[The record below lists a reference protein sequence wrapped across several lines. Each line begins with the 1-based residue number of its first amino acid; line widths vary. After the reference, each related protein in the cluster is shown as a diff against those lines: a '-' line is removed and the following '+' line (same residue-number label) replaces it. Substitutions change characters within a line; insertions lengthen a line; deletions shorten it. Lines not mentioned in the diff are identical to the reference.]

1 MNMIALNTT
10 TQLRQAKRST
20 VKVKAPMATKS
31 NIDVKPA
38 ASAKHSDHQS
48 GTAKRLVSTKS
59 LSREE
64 WLQFRKQGIG
74 SSDAAAACGIHPYLS
89 MLELWM
95 IKTGRM
101 TSNIDQSIEGYSPL
115 YWGNTLEP
123 MVAKY
128 YQEHTG
134 NKVRRVNAILQH
146 PDPDNH
152 FMLAN
157 LDYAITGSDEVQI
170 LECKTAGEHG
180 VKLWR
185 HGVPLYVTCQVQHQ
199 LAVTGKSAAHICVL
213 LCGHEAKIYKVERD
227 ERLIASITEHER
239 LFWQYVE
246 TDTPPTPDHSES
258 AARALKQLYPKP
270 EPSSKVNLTDDNGAN
285 KLFDKL
291 LSYRASIQEIE
302 ERHDQVKH
310 QLQTLIADNEI
321 AVFEKGAISWKRSKD
336 STTLDSKALLKAK
349 PELLKQF
356 SKTRQGSRRFV
367 ILNDNQASTH
377 STINKT
383 IESIQYTQTA
393 HKAHL

>member
-1 MNMIALNTT
+1 MSMIALNNTT
-10 TQLRQAKRST
+10 ITHSRLKRATVRGKSSLNARHNSEELPKPKIEGKT
-20 VKVKAPMATKS
+20 VKS
-31 NIDVKPA
+31 
-38 ASAKHSDHQS
+38 SAIQS
-48 GTAKRLVSTKS
+48 STPKRLVNTKN
-59 LSREE
+59 LSRED

-101 TSNIDQSIEGYSPL
+101 SSDIDASNNNGIEGYSPL

-146 PDPDNH
+146 PDSDKH

-157 LDYAITGSDEVQI
+157 LDYSVVGSDEVQI

-180 VKLWR
+180 AKLWK

-199 LAVTGKSAAHICVL
+199 LAVTGKTAAHICVL
-213 LCGHEAKIYKVERD
+213 LCGHEAKVYKVERD
-227 ERLIASITEHER
+227 ERLIESIIEHER

-258 AARALKQLYPKP
+258 AARALKLLYPTP
-270 EPSSKVNLTDDNGAN
+270 EPSSKIDLTDDDGAN
-285 KLFDKL
+285 KLFEQL
-291 LSYRASIQEIE
+291 LSYRDYMQELE
-302 ERHDQVKH
+302 QRHDQVKH
-310 QLQTLIADNEI
+310 QLQTLIADNEV

-336 STTLDSKALLKAK
+336 SVGLDSKAVIKAY
-349 PELLKQF
+349 PELLAKF

-367 ILNDNQASTH
+367 ILN
-377 STINKT
+377 
-383 IESIQYTQTA
+383 E
-393 HKAHL
+393 

>member
-1 MNMIALNTT
+1 MNMIALNNTT
-10 TQLRQAKRST
+10 TQPRVKRVT
-20 VKVKAPMATKS
+20 VKSKASIKARHNSAELPTTKIEGKTVKS
-31 NIDVKPA
+31 
-38 ASAKHSDHQS
+38 SAIQS
-48 GTAKRLVSTKS
+48 STPKRLVNTKS

-64 WLQFRKQGIG
+64 WLAVRKQGIG

-101 TSNIDQSIEGYSPL
+101 ESSIDESLEGYSPL

-146 PDPDNH
+146 PDPDKH

-157 LDYAITGSDEVQI
+157 LDYSVVGSDKIQI

-180 VKLWR
+180 AKLWK

-199 LAVTGKSAAHICVL
+199 LAVTGKTAAHICVL

-227 ERLIASITEHER
+227 ERLIESIIEQER
-239 LFWQYVE
+239 LFWQYVA

-258 AARALKQLYPKP
+258 AARALKQLYPNPK
-270 EPSSKVNLTDDNGAN
+270 PSSKVDLRDDDGAN
-285 KLFDKL
+285 KLFEQL
-291 LSYRASIQEIE
+291 LSYRDYMQELE
-302 ERHDQVKH
+302 QRHDQVKH
-310 QLQTLIADNEI
+310 QLQTLIADNEV

-336 STTLDSKALLKAK
+336 SVGLDSKAVIKAY
-349 PELLKQF
+349 PELLAKF

-367 ILNDNQASTH
+367 ILN
-377 STINKT
+377 
-383 IESIQYTQTA
+383 E
-393 HKAHL
+393 

>member
-1 MNMIALNTT
+1 METIALNTN
-10 TQLRQAKRST
+10 TQPRRVKRST
-20 VKVKAPMATKS
+20 IKAKTTRLPSKTKA
-31 NIDVKPA
+31 NIEHPTPLVPQA
-38 ASAKHSDHQS
+38 QS
-48 GTAKRLVSTKS
+48 TAAKRLVSTKD
-59 LSREE
+59 LSRED
-64 WLQFRKQGIG
+64 WLAIRKQGIG

-101 TSNIDQSIEGYSPL
+101 SSNIDASSNNGIEGYSPL

-134 NKVRRVNAILQH
+134 NKVRRVNAVLQH
-146 PDPDNH
+146 ADPDNY

-157 LDYAITGSDEVQI
+157 LDYAVTGSDEVQI

-180 VKLWR
+180 AKLWK

-227 ERLIASITEHER
+227 EHLIESIARHER
-239 LFWQYVE
+239 LFWHYVE

-258 AARALKQLYPKP
+258 AARALKRLYPKP
-270 EPSSKVNLTDDNGAN
+270 KPSSKIDLSADDGAN
-285 KLFDKL
+285 SLFEQL
-291 LSYRASIQEIE
+291 LSYRDCMQELE
-302 ERHDQVKH
+302 ERHDQIKH

-321 AVFEKGAISWKRSKD
+321 AVFEKGTISWKRSKD
-336 STTLDSKALLKAK
+336 SIGLDSKAIIKAH
-349 PELLKQF
+349 PELLAKF
-356 SKTRQGSRRFV
+356 SKTKQGSRRFV
-367 ILNDNQASTH
+367 ILND
-377 STINKT
+377 
-383 IESIQYTQTA
+383 
-393 HKAHL
+393 

>member
-1 MNMIALNTT
+1 MNMIALNNTTT
-10 TQLRQAKRST
+10 TQPRLKRAT
-20 VKVKAPMATKS
+20 VKGKASRTAKPETKG
-31 NIDVKPA
+31 KPA
-38 ASAKHSDHQS
+38 ELTLKQNEAVGRPTQANTST
-48 GTAKRLVSTKS
+48 TAKRLINTKS
-59 LSREE
+59 LSRED

-74 SSDAAAACGIHPYLS
+74 SSDAAAACGIHPYIS

-101 TSNIDQSIEGYSPL
+101 SSNIDQSIEGYSPL

-146 PDPDNH
+146 PNPDKH

-180 VKLWR
+180 AKLWKD
-185 HGVPLYVTCQVQHQ
+185 GVPLYVTCQVQHQ
-199 LAVTGKSAAHICVL
+199 LAVTGKQAAHICVL

-227 ERLIASITEHER
+227 ERLIQSIMEHER
-239 LFWQYVE
+239 LFWQYVA

-258 AARALKQLYPKP
+258 AARALKQLYPNTK
-270 EPSSKVNLTDDNGAN
+270 PSSKVDLTDDDGAN
-285 KLFDKL
+285 KLFEQL
-291 LSYRASIQEIE
+291 LSYSDYMQELE
-302 ERHDQVKH
+302 QRHDQVKH
-310 QLQTLIADNEI
+310 QLQTLIADNEV

-336 STTLDSKALLKAK
+336 SISLDSKALIKAH
-349 PELLKQF
+349 PELLATF
-356 SKTRQGSRRFV
+356 SKIRQGSRRFV
-367 ILNDNQASTH
+367 VLNV
-377 STINKT
+377 
-383 IESIQYTQTA
+383 
-393 HKAHL
+393 

>member
-10 TQLRQAKRST
+10 TQLRQAKRATAKRKPSVVKTKQNDSLYKSAQSNTST
-20 VKVKAPMATKS
+20 
-31 NIDVKPA
+31 
-38 ASAKHSDHQS
+38 
-48 GTAKRLVSTKS
+48 TAKRLVNTKS

-64 WLQFRKQGIG
+64 WLAVRKQGIG

-101 TSNIDQSIEGYSPL
+101 SSNIDESIEGYSPL

-128 YQEHTG
+128 YQQHTG

-146 PDPDNH
+146 PDPKQH

-157 LDYAITGSDEVQI
+157 LDYSITGSDEVQI

-180 VKLWR
+180 AKLWK
-185 HGVPLYVTCQVQHQ
+185 HGVPLYFTCQVQHQ
-199 LAVTGKSAAHICVL
+199 LAVTGKQAAHICVL
-213 LCGHEAKIYKVERD
+213 ICGHEAKIYKVERD

-270 EPSSKVNLTDDNGAN
+270 EPSSKVDLTDDEGAN

-291 LSYRASIQEIE
+291 LGYRASIQEIE

-310 QLQTLIADNEI
+310 QLQTLIADNEV
-321 AVFEKGAISWKRSKD
+321 AVFSSGAISWKRSKD
-336 STTLDSKALLKAK
+336 STSLDSKALLKAQ
-349 PELLKQF
+349 PELLEQF
-356 SKTRQGSRRFV
+356 SKTRPGSRRFV
-367 ILNDNQASTH
+367 ILNDN
-377 STINKT
+377 
-383 IESIQYTQTA
+383 
-393 HKAHL
+393 

>member
-1 MNMIALNTT
+1 MNMIALNNTNT
-10 TQLRQAKRST
+10 TQPRLKRAT
-20 VKVKAPMATKS
+20 VKGKASRTAKPETKG
-31 NIDVKPA
+31 KPA
-38 ASAKHSDHQS
+38 ELTLKQNEAVGRPNQANTST
-48 GTAKRLVSTKS
+48 TAKRLINTKS
-59 LSREE
+59 LSRED

-101 TSNIDQSIEGYSPL
+101 ISDIDESLEGYSPL

-146 PDPDNH
+146 PEPDKH

-157 LDYAITGSDEVQI
+157 LDYAITGSEEVQI
-170 LECKTAGEHG
+170 LECKTTGEHG
-180 VKLWR
+180 AKLWR
-185 HGVPLYVTCQVQHQ
+185 DGVPLYVTCQVQHQ
-199 LAVTGKSAAHICVL
+199 LAVTGKTAAHICVL

-227 ERLIASITEHER
+227 ERLIESITEQER

-258 AARALKQLYPKP
+258 AAKALKLLYPTPKL
-270 EPSSKVNLTDDNGAN
+270 SSKVDLTDDEGAN

-291 LSYRASIQEIE
+291 LNYRNSIADLEQ
-302 ERHDQVKH
+302 RHDQVKH
-310 QLQTLIADNEI
+310 QLQTLIQDNEVAI
-321 AVFEKGAISWKRSKD
+321 FNQGAISWKRSKD
-336 STTLDSKALLKAK
+336 SIGIDSKAVIKSH
-349 PELLKQF
+349 PELLAKF
-356 SKTRQGSRRFV
+356 SKTKQGSRRFV
-367 ILNDNQASTH
+367 VLTD
-377 STINKT
+377 
-383 IESIQYTQTA
+383 
-393 HKAHL
+393 

>member
-1 MNMIALNTT
+1 MNLIALNHTT
-10 TQLRQAKRST
+10 TNQLKPKRSVMTGKASRTAKPKTEGKPAEAMLKQNKTVDKPVQAKT
-20 VKVKAPMATKS
+20 LAT
-31 NIDVKPA
+31 P
-38 ASAKHSDHQS
+38 
-48 GTAKRLVSTKS
+48 KRLINTKN
-59 LSREE
+59 LSRED
-64 WLQFRKQGIG
+64 WLQVRKQGIG
-74 SSDAAAACGIHPYLS
+74 SSDSAAACGIHPYLS

-101 TSNIDQSIEGYSPL
+101 SSDIDESIKGYSPL

-134 NKVRRVNAILQH
+134 NKVRRVNAVLQH
-146 PDPDNH
+146 PDPDKA

-157 LDYAITGSDEVQI
+157 LDYAITGNDEVQI

-180 VKLWR
+180 AKLWK

-199 LAVTGKSAAHICVL
+199 LAVTGKQAAHICVL

-227 ERLIASITEHER
+227 EYLIASITEQER

-258 AARALKQLYPKP
+258 AARALKQLYPTAK
-270 EPSSKVNLTDDNGAN
+270 PSSKVDLRGDDGAN
-285 KLFDKL
+285 RLFEQL
-291 LSYRASIQEIE
+291 LSYRVSMEDIE
-302 ERHDQVKH
+302 QRHDQVKH

-321 AVFEKGAISWKRSKD
+321 AVFDKGAISWKRSKD
-336 STTLDSKALLKAK
+336 SVGLDSKAVIKAH

-356 SKTRQGSRRFV
+356 SKTKHGSRRFV
-367 ILNDNQASTH
+367 ILND
-377 STINKT
+377 
-383 IESIQYTQTA
+383 
-393 HKAHL
+393 

>member
-1 MNMIALNTT
+1 MNMIALNNTNM
-10 TQLRQAKRST
+10 TQLKPKRST
-20 VKVKAPMATKS
+20 ITGKASRTAKPKTKS
-31 NIDVKPA
+31 KPVEITLKQNKTVDKPVQ
-38 ASAKHSDHQS
+38 AKTLT
-48 GTAKRLVSTKS
+48 TAKRLVNTKN
-59 LSREE
+59 LSHEK
-64 WLQFRKQGIG
+64 WLEVRKQGIG

-95 IKTGRM
+95 IKTGRLH
-101 TSNIDQSIEGYSPL
+101 SHLDDDIDGYSPL

-128 YQEHTG
+128 YQERTG

-157 LDYAITGSDEVQI
+157 LDYAITGSDDVQI

-180 VKLWR
+180 AKLWK

-199 LAVTGKSAAHICVL
+199 LAVTGKQAAHICVL

-227 ERLIASITEHER
+227 ERLIESIIEHEQ

-258 AARALKQLYPKP
+258 AARALKQLYPIAK
-270 EPSSKVNLTDDNGAN
+270 PSSKVDLREDAGAN
-285 KLFDKL
+285 KLFEQL
-291 LSYRASIQEIE
+291 LSYRDYMQELE

-310 QLQTLIADNEI
+310 QLQTLIADNEV
-321 AVFEKGAISWKRSKD
+321 AVFDKGAISWKHSKD
-336 STTLDSKALLKAK
+336 SVGLDSKAIIKAY
-349 PELLKQF
+349 PELLAQF
-356 SKTRQGSRRFV
+356 SKTKRGSRRFV
-367 ILNDNQASTH
+367 VLND
-377 STINKT
+377 
-383 IESIQYTQTA
+383 
-393 HKAHL
+393 

>member
-1 MNMIALNTT
+1 MNIIALNNTNT
-10 TQLRQAKRST
+10 TQPRLKRAT
-20 VKVKAPMATKS
+20 VKGKVSPKARHNSVELPKPKAENKTVKS
-31 NIDVKPA
+31 SVN
-38 ASAKHSDHQS
+38 QS
-48 GTAKRLVSTKS
+48 STAKRLVNTKS

-64 WLQFRKQGIG
+64 WLAVRKQGIG

-101 TSNIDQSIEGYSPL
+101 ESSIDQSIEGYSPL

-146 PDPDNH
+146 PDPDKA

-180 VKLWR
+180 AKLWK

-199 LAVTGKSAAHICVL
+199 LAVTGKTAAHICVL

-227 ERLIASITEHER
+227 ERLIESITRHER

-258 AARALKQLYPKP
+258 AARALKQLYPNPK
-270 EPSSKVNLTDDNGAN
+270 PSSKVDLTDDDGAN
-285 KLFDKL
+285 KLFEQL
-291 LSYRASIQEIE
+291 LSYRDYMQELE
-302 ERHDQVKH
+302 QRHDQVKH
-310 QLQTLIADNEI
+310 QLQTLIADNEV

-336 STTLDSKALLKAK
+336 SIGLDSKAVIKAH
-349 PELLKQF
+349 PELLSQF

-367 ILNDNQASTH
+367 VLND
-377 STINKT
+377 
-383 IESIQYTQTA
+383 
-393 HKAHL
+393 

>member
-1 MNMIALNTT
+1 MIALNTIA
-10 TQLRQAKRST
+10 QPRQTKRST
-20 VKVKAPMATKS
+20 VKVKAPIATKS

-38 ASAKHSDHQS
+38 VSAKHSDHQS
-48 GTAKRLVSTKS
+48 GTAKRLVNTKL
-59 LSREE
+59 LSRED

-74 SSDAAAACGIHPYLS
+74 SSDAAASCGIHPYLS

-101 TSNIDQSIEGYSPL
+101 NSDIDESLEGYSPL
-115 YWGNTLEP
+115 YWGNRLEP

-146 PDPDNH
+146 PDSDKH

-157 LDYAITGSDEVQI
+157 LDYAITGSDEAQI

-180 VKLWR
+180 AKLWK

-199 LAVTGKSAAHICVL
+199 LAVTGKTAAHICVL

-227 ERLIASITEHER
+227 ERLIESIMEHER

-258 AARALKQLYPKP
+258 AARALKHLYPAP
-270 EPSSKVNLTDDNGAN
+270 EPSSKVDLRDDDGAN
-285 KLFDKL
+285 KLFEQL
-291 LSYRASIQEIE
+291 LSYRDYMQELE
-302 ERHDQVKH
+302 QRHDQVKH
-310 QLQTLIADNEI
+310 QLQSLIQDNEV

-336 STTLDSKALLKAK
+336 SVGLDGKAVLRAH
-349 PELLKQF
+349 PELLAKF
-356 SKTRQGSRRFV
+356 SKTKQGSRRFV
-367 ILNDNQASTH
+367 ILND
-377 STINKT
+377 
-383 IESIQYTQTA
+383 
-393 HKAHL
+393 

>member
-1 MNMIALNTT
+1 MNLIALNTT
-10 TQLRQAKRST
+10 TQKRQSKRAT
-20 VKVKAPMATKS
+20 VKVKTLIKTKHGIEDIPKTKLE
-31 NIDVKPA
+31 NKPA
-38 ASAKHSDHQS
+38 KPSASSVT
-48 GTAKRLVSTKS
+48 TAKRLVNTKS
-59 LSREE
+59 LSRED

-101 TSNIDQSIEGYSPL
+101 TSDIDESIEGYSPL

-123 MVAKY
+123 MVAKF

-146 PDPDNH
+146 PDPDKA

-180 VKLWR
+180 AKLWK

-199 LAVTGKSAAHICVL
+199 LAVTGKQAAHICVL

-227 ERLIASITEHER
+227 ERLIDSIMEHER

-258 AARALKQLYPKP
+258 AARALKQLYPAAK
-270 EPSSKVNLTDDNGAN
+270 PSSKVDLTDNDGAN
-285 KLFDKL
+285 KLFEQL
-291 LSYRASIQEIE
+291 LSYRDYMQELE

-310 QLQTLIADNEI
+310 QLQTLIADNEV
-321 AVFEKGAISWKRSKD
+321 AVFDKGAISWKRSKD
-336 STTLDSKALLKAK
+336 SIGLDSKAVTKAH
-349 PELLKQF
+349 PELLAKF
-356 SKTRQGSRRFV
+356 SKTKQGSRRFV
-367 ILNDNQASTH
+367 VLND
-377 STINKT
+377 
-383 IESIQYTQTA
+383 
-393 HKAHL
+393 

>member
-1 MNMIALNTT
+1 MNTIALNHIA
-10 TQLRQAKRST
+10 QLRQTQRAT
-20 VKVKAPMATKS
+20 VKVKAPITTT
-31 NIDVKPA
+31 
-38 ASAKHSDHQS
+38 QS
-48 GTAKRLVSTKS
+48 TTAKRLVNTKN
-59 LSREE
+59 LSHEK
-64 WLQFRKQGIG
+64 WLEVRKQGIG

-95 IKTGRM
+95 IKTGRLH
-101 TSNIDQSIEGYSPL
+101 SHLDDDIDGYSPL

-128 YQEHTG
+128 YQQHTG

-157 LDYAITGSDEVQI
+157 LDYAIMGSDEVQI

-180 VKLWR
+180 AKLWK

-227 ERLIASITEHER
+227 ERLIASIIEQER

-246 TDTPPTPDHSES
+246 TDTPPSPDHSES
-258 AARALKQLYPKP
+258 AAKALKLLYPTPK
-270 EPSSKVNLTDDNGAN
+270 PSSKVDLREDEGAN

-291 LSYRASIQEIE
+291 LDYRNSIADLEQH
-302 ERHDQVKH
+302 HDQVKH
-310 QLQTLIADNEI
+310 QLQTLIQDNEV
-321 AVFEKGAISWKRSKD
+321 AVFNQGAISWKRSKD
-336 STTLDSKALLKAK
+336 SIGIDGKAVIKAH

-356 SKTRQGSRRFV
+356 SKTKQGSRRFV
-367 ILNDNQASTH
+367 VLND
-377 STINKT
+377 
-383 IESIQYTQTA
+383 
-393 HKAHL
+393 

>member
-1 MNMIALNTT
+1 MNMIALNNTT
-10 TQLRQAKRST
+10 TQPRVKRVT
-20 VKVKAPMATKS
+20 VKSKASIKARHNSAELPTTKIEGKTVKS
-31 NIDVKPA
+31 
-38 ASAKHSDHQS
+38 SAIQS
-48 GTAKRLVSTKS
+48 STPKRLVNTKS

-64 WLQFRKQGIG
+64 WLAVRKQGIG

-101 TSNIDQSIEGYSPL
+101 ESSIDESLEGYSPL

-146 PDPDNH
+146 PDPDKH

-157 LDYAITGSDEVQI
+157 LDYSVVGSDKIQI

-180 VKLWR
+180 AKLWK

-199 LAVTGKSAAHICVL
+199 LAVTGKTAAHICVL

-227 ERLIASITEHER
+227 ERLIKSIIEHER
-239 LFWQYVE
+239 LFWQYVA

-258 AARALKQLYPKP
+258 AARALKQLYPNPK
-270 EPSSKVNLTDDNGAN
+270 PSSKVDLRDDDGAN
-285 KLFDKL
+285 KLFEQL
-291 LSYRASIQEIE
+291 LSYRDYMQELE
-302 ERHDQVKH
+302 QRHDQVKH
-310 QLQTLIADNEI
+310 QLQTLIADNEV

-336 STTLDSKALLKAK
+336 SVGLDSKAVIKAY
-349 PELLKQF
+349 PELLAKF

-367 ILNDNQASTH
+367 ILN
-377 STINKT
+377 
-383 IESIQYTQTA
+383 E
-393 HKAHL
+393 

>member
-1 MNMIALNTT
+1 MNMIALNSS
-10 TQLRQAKRST
+10 TQPRQAKRAT
-20 VKVKAPMATKS
+20 VKFKPSVVKTKQS
-31 NIDVKPA
+31 DTADKPTQLNT
-38 ASAKHSDHQS
+38 ST
-48 GTAKRLVSTKS
+48 TAKRLVNTKN
-59 LSREE
+59 LSRED

-101 TSNIDQSIEGYSPL
+101 TSDIDESIEGYSPL

-128 YQEHTG
+128 YQERTG

-146 PDPDNH
+146 PEQP

-157 LDYAITGSDEVQI
+157 LDYAITGSEEVQI

-180 VKLWR
+180 AKLWK

-199 LAVTGKSAAHICVL
+199 LAVTGKQAAHICVL

-227 ERLIASITEHER
+227 ERLIESIIEHER

-246 TDTPPTPDHSES
+246 TDTSPTPDHSES
-258 AARALKQLYPKP
+258 AARALKQLYPTAK
-270 EPSSKVNLTDDNGAN
+270 PSSKVDLTDDDGAN
-285 KLFDKL
+285 KLFEQL
-291 LSYRASIQEIE
+291 LSYRNYMQELE

-310 QLQTLIADNEI
+310 QLQTLIADNEV

-336 STTLDSKALLKAK
+336 SIGLDSKAAINAH
-349 PELLKQF
+349 PELLAKF
-356 SKTRQGSRRFV
+356 SKTKQGSRRFV
-367 ILNDNQASTH
+367 ILNG
-377 STINKT
+377 
-383 IESIQYTQTA
+383 
-393 HKAHL
+393 